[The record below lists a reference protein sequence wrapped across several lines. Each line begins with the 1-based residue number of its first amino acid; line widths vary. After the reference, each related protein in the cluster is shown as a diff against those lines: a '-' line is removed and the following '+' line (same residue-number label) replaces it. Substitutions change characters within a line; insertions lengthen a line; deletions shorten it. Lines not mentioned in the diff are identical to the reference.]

1 MPRYLDNSSEEAVL
15 ESSQIKDQHGT
26 LKLLKEEFRMPQKK
40 IEKHWMPW

>member
-15 ESSQIKDQHGT
+15 ENSQIKDQHGS